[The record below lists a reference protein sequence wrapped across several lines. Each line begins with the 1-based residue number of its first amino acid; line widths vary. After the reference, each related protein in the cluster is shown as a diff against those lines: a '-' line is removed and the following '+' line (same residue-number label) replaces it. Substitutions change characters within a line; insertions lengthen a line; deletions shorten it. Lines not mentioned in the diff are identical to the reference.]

1 MPTSSC
7 PFLAVCL
14 YKVYFL
20 PPGHERVTNQA
31 WAGVLRGLKIKSH
44 FPLRGETVVKS
55 KGLIEAQVVS
65 GGHSMSKLRAMVARK
80 SRRSNIAMLK
90 RYTRERSA
98 TIETTK
104 PNTGMKGK

>member
-1 MPTSSC
+1 MPPSSC
-7 PFLAVCL
+7 SFLALCL
-14 YKVYFL
+14 YKVYPL
-20 PPGHERVTNQA
+20 PNGHDRATNQA

-44 FPLRGETVVKS
+44 FPLLGETVVKS

-90 RYTRERSA
+90 RHTRERSA
-98 TIETTK
+98 TIETAK
-104 PNTGMKGK
+104 QDIGMKGK